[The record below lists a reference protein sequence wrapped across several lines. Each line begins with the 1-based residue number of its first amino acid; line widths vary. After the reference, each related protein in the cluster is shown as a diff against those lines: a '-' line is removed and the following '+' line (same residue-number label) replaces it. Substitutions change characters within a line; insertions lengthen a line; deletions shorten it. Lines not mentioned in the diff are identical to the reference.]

1 MTFNILAQV
10 EQGGGG
16 GAIGAV
22 GLIIYFGI
30 ILLVIAGMWKA
41 FTKAGKPGWASI
53 IPIYNIIVVLQIA
66 GKPLWWILL
75 MFIPLVNLIIM
86 ILVWIDFAKAYGKG
100 AGYGIG
106 LTFLPIIFLPMLGFG
121 DAQYQSAP
129 AV

>member
-1 MTFNILAQV
+1 MNYNILAQA
-10 EQGGGG
+10 QQTGGG

-22 GLIIYFGI
+22 GLILYFAI
-30 ILLVIAGMWKA
+30 IILVIAGMWKT

-75 MFIPLVNLIIM
+75 MFIPLVNFIIM
-86 ILVWIDFAKAYGKG
+86 ILVWIDFAKAFGKG
-100 AGYGIG
+100 AGYGVG
-106 LTFLPIIFLPMLGFG
+106 LTFLPIVFLPMLGFG
-121 DAQYQSAP
+121 DAQYQGAP